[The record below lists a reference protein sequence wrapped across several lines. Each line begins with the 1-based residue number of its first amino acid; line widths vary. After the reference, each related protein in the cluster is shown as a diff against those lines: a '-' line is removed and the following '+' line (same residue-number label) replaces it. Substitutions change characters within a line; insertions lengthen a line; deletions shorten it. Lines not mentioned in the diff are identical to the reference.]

1 MQYWLFFLLVI
12 PFGIQ
17 TASAQTITVN
27 STDPCFMNYTAGAEL
42 WENCGFDD
50 DYLTF
55 SLMGWEWI
63 TGGYFSMIFVS
74 VVILASY
81 IKYQKM
87 LYPVLIGTLFLP
99 ISYFAFPQ
107 VFLTWAILMA
117 FIGIGMLVWYVFI
130 RQTKE
135 Y

>member
-1 MQYWLFFLLVI
+1 
-12 PFGIQ
+12 
-17 TASAQTITVN
+17 
-27 STDPCFMNYTAGAEL
+27 MNYTAGVKL
-42 WENCGFDD
+42 WENCGFDV

-55 SLMGWEWI
+55 SLMSWEWI

-74 VVILASY
+74 VMILATY

-87 LYPVLIGTLFLP
+87 LYPVLIGVLFLP

-117 FIGIGMLVWYVFI
+117 FTGIGMLVWYAFI